1 MIIDVSTRIWSDAA
15 ELGLHP
21 GTIPL
26 PWKQSWPELR
36 TTPEAHDEA
45 TSCVDLS
52 FVVGFRSEFLNAH
65 LSSETVA
72 SFVGRAPNRRIGFA
86 GIDPMQR
93 EAILEIDKAVDLGLS
108 GVAIS
113 PAAQN
118 FHPANSRAMRIY
130 EYCEKLGLPILVEQG
145 IHLSLSA
152 VTLEYARPTA
162 LDEVA
167 RVFPNL
173 KMVLCQFGSPWI
185 DELILMVGKHAN
197 LYTDTSGIVGKP
209 WTLYNAL
216 LRSFE
221 AGVLSKVLLASGFPF
236 ETPEQAIKRVYSV
249 NTYSVGT
256 ELPSI
261 PRAQLREVVE
271 RDALDC
277 LGLQRPEGASISRG
291 IGRVLENDNVNLS
304 VHADEAAAEDEPA
317 DDWQAENQDPLESL
331 DQSEHRLQ

>member
-1 MIIDVSTRIWSDAA
+1 MIIDVSTKIWNDAS

-26 PWKQSWPELR
+26 PWKKAWPELR
-36 TTPEAHDEA
+36 TTPEAHDDA
-45 TSCVDLS
+45 TACVDLS
-52 FVVGFRSEFLNAH
+52 FVSGFRSDFLNAH

-86 GIDPMQR
+86 GIDPMHR
-93 EAILEIDKAVDLGLS
+93 EAILEIDKAVSLGLS
-108 GVAIS
+108 GIAIS

-118 FHPANSRAMRIY
+118 YHPANSRAMRIY

-216 LRSFE
+216 LRAFE
-221 AGVLSKVLLASGFPF
+221 SGVLSKVLLASGFPF
-236 ETPEQAIKRVYSV
+236 ETPEQAIKRIYSV
-249 NTYSVGT
+249 NTYGVGT

-291 IGRVLENDNVNLS
+291 IGS
-304 VHADEAAAEDEPA
+304 VHDTAGVSLSNQDDDPIEEDDQSE
-317 DDWQAENQDPLESL
+317 DWQGEESL
-331 DQSEHRLQ
+331 DSFDQSEQPLQ